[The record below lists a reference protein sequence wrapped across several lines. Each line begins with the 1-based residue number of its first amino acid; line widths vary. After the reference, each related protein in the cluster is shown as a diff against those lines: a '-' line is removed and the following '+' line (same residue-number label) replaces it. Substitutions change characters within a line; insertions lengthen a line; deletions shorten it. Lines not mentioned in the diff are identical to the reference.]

1 VDGPDKPGV
10 DDVADLPSGL
20 SGPGIAGLL
29 VWALAHLGTAV
40 LLARAGARLAALFVG
55 IAGVAWALALLGPVR
70 ATAVVLAVV
79 ATPAAMLVVA
89 LSVGLGA
96 RAVPLLWGPVS
107 LAAAGASLLLLSR
120 ADDPGG
126 GPWQQLW
133 VADHAL
139 WLVGTAWVLL
149 RPAPRHVR

>member
-1 VDGPDKPGV
+1 M
-10 DDVADLPSGL
+10 PSGL
-20 SGPGIAGLL
+20 SAPELAGLL

-40 LLARAGARLAALFVG
+40 LLARRGARLAALFLATAG
-55 IAGVAWALALLGPVR
+55 IAWGLALIDAVR
-70 ATAVVLAVV
+70 PLAVTLAVV

-96 RAVPLLWGPVS
+96 RTVPLFWGPVS

-120 ADDPGG
+120 TDAPDAAVWQELWLAD
-126 GPWQQLW
+126 Q
-133 VADHAL
+133 AL

-149 RPAPRHVR
+149 RHAPRRVR

>member
-1 VDGPDKPGV
+1 M
-10 DDVADLPSGL
+10 
-20 SGPGIAGLL
+20 AGLL

-40 LLARAGARLAALFVG
+40 LLARRGARLAALFL
-55 IAGVAWALALLGPVR
+55 AGAAVAWGLALLDQVR
-70 ATAVVLAVV
+70 PLAVTLAVV

-96 RAVPLLWGPVS
+96 RAVPVFWGPVS

-120 ADDPGG
+120 ADHAGG
-126 GPWQQLW
+126 GVWQQLW
-133 VADHAL
+133 LADQAL

-149 RPAPRHVR
+149 RPAARHVR

>member
-1 VDGPDKPGV
+1 M
-10 DDVADLPSGL
+10 PSGL
-20 SGPGIAGLL
+20 TAPEVAGLL

-40 LLARAGARLAALFVG
+40 LLARRGARLAALLL
-55 IAGVAWALALLGPVR
+55 ATAAVAWGLALLDPVR
-70 ATAVVLAVV
+70 PLAVTLAVV

-96 RAVPLLWGPVS
+96 RAVPVFWGPVS

-120 ADDPGG
+120 ADHPGG
-126 GPWQQLW
+126 GVWQQLW
-133 VADHAL
+133 LADQAL